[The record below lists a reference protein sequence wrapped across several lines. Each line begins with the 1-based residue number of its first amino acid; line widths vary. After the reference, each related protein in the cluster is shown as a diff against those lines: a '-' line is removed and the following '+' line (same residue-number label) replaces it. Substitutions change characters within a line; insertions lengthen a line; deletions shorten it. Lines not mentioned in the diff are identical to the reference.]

1 MAMSPGTPDRHGFA
15 RGRPIAAFAYW
26 AATPYITGV
35 RDFADLASRPLQGSF
50 LDNAES
56 GYAPAQMVCTGNE
69 RDFAFQGDDYG

>member
-1 MAMSPGTPDRHGFA
+1 MAMSARPGLQGLA

-26 AATPYITGV
+26 AATPYIPGV
-35 RDFADLASRPLQGSF
+35 RDFAALASRPLQGSF

-69 RDFAFQGDDYG
+69 RDCAFQGDDYG